1 MATMM
6 TNDFMLNLHK
16 TLLDKTYGKDNH
28 KLSESTVSAYLK
40 TLYMLNDKK
49 PFKSLTFLRNRD
61 AIDKHIVDY
70 AESTKKTIYASIAS
84 VLSLYKDKPAYK
96 AIHKFYYDKM
106 MEKANVAKE
115 EDTAK
120 KTEKQ
125 EEAWIGWGDVEKKR
139 EELKEEVSKFAG
151 NKKVSNAEFAHLL
164 NHLVLSLYV
173 DVPPRRN
180 QDYLDM
186 KVYYAKANEKLD
198 YIDKDY
204 NYVLLR
210 KKVPVQFIFNKYKT
224 SKKYGTQKVDIPE
237 HLAGVITAYLKHRPT
252 TADEKKDKEFHLLV
266 NAEGKPLTQANAI
279 TRVLNGVFGKN
290 VGSSMLR
297 HIYLSHKMDISDM
310 KNDATAMGH
319 SLTEQMKYL
328 KEASPTEPP
337 SSGA

>member
-6 TNDFMLNLHK
+6 TNEFMLNLHK
-16 TLLDKTYGKDNH
+16 TLLEKTYGKDNH
-28 KLSESTVSAYLK
+28 KLSDSTVSAYLK

-49 PFKSLTFLRNRD
+49 PFKSLTFLRNTE
-61 AIDKHIVDY
+61 AVEKKMAEY
-70 AESTKKTIYASIAS
+70 AESTKKTIYSSIAS

-115 EDTAK
+115 ADTAK

-139 EELKEEVSKFAG
+139 GEMKEEVSKFAG
-151 NKKVSNAEFAHLL
+151 NKKVSNAEYLNLL

-186 KVYYAKANEKLD
+186 KVYYAGAKEKLD
-198 YIDKDY
+198 YVDRDY
-204 NYVLLR
+204 NWLLIR

-252 TADEKKDKEFHLLV
+252 TPEEKKDKQFHLLV
-266 NAEGKPLTQANAI
+266 GADGKHLTQPNAI
-279 TRVLNGVFGKN
+279 TRILNNVFGKN

-310 KNDATAMGH
+310 KNDADAMGH

-328 KEASPTEPP
+328 KEASPTQPL
-337 SSGA
+337 ATVA

>member
-1 MATMM
+1 
-6 TNDFMLNLHK
+6 
-16 TLLDKTYGKDNH
+16 
-28 KLSESTVSAYLK
+28 
-40 TLYMLNDKK
+40 MLNDKK
-49 PFKSLTFLRNRD
+49 PFKSLTYLRNKE
-61 AIDKHIVDY
+61 AIEKKIADY
-70 AESTKKTIYASIAS
+70 AESTKKTIYASLAS

-106 MEKANVAKE
+106 MEKSNVAKE
-115 EDTAK
+115 ADTAK

-139 EELKEEVSKFAG
+139 EDLKEEVSKFAS
-151 NKKVSNAEFAHLL
+151 NKKVSNAEFGHLL

-224 SKKYGTQKVDIPE
+224 SKKYGTQKIDIPE
-237 HLAGVITAYLKHRPT
+237 HLVGIITAYLKHRPT
-252 TADEKKDKEFHLLV
+252 TPEEKKDRVFHFLV

-310 KNDATAMGH
+310 KNDANAMGH

-328 KEASPTEPP
+328 KEASPTEAP
-337 SSGA
+337 SSEA